1 MYVVGVISGLCEA
14 GDEVLK
20 TRHLGGKRADFKFP
34 YRAGLLPRHE
44 LPAMGFHA
52 MSFQAMSVQP

>member
-20 TRHLGGKRADFKFP
+20 TRHLGGKRAEFKFP

-44 LPAMGFHA
+44 LPGHERPA
-52 MSFQAMSVQP
+52 MSSHELPAH